1 MPWFIS
7 QASDAMKLAASS
19 GMTLKE
25 AWAQIKGGG
34 VVATTSSDPT
44 AEPTEAVEGETGW
57 HTSQAIKR
65 RERAF

>member
-1 MPWFIS
+1 
-7 QASDAMKLAASS
+7 MKLAASS

-25 AWAQIKGGG
+25 AWAQVKGGA
-34 VVATTSSDPT
+34 VSDTSSPSS
-44 AEPTEAVEGETGW
+44 AEPPGIVEGETGW